1 MSDDYISKDYMGMV
15 SWSRGFGSSRPMF
28 GTEIRVS
35 NPVTLSISHAEEK
48 RNLSKNWYC
57 RRGQIVEVEMSPVQW
72 AEFLTSGNTEGVPCT
87 IKYIGGQ
94 KMSEPDDSK
103 MREQYDKELNESFKA
118 FSEIEDTVKSAI
130 DSGKSMGKKSLE
142 NLLWKIHRAVA
153 DSDFVRKSFKEDMDK
168 IVTKAKAEFN
178 AYIENRM
185 YQIGAD
191 AISSDSVKFLE

>member
-1 MSDDYISKDYMGMV
+1 
-15 SWSRGFGSSRPMF
+15 
-28 GTEIRVS
+28 
-35 NPVTLSISHAEEK
+35 
-48 RNLSKNWYC
+48 
-57 RRGQIVEVEMSPVQW
+57 
-72 AEFLTSGNTEGVPCT
+72 
-87 IKYIGGQ
+87 
-94 KMSEPDDSK
+94 MSEPDDSE

-130 DSGKSMGKKSLE
+130 DSGKPMGKKSLE
-142 NLLWKIHRAVA
+142 SLLWKIHRAVA

-178 AYIENRM
+178 AYVENRM